1 VRLEKIT
8 MPTQVVFYSSIRLHE
23 CQDPADF
30 AFVIWAPIILIG
42 LAIASLALGVAT
54 GVDPAIFA
62 AP

>member
-1 VRLEKIT
+1 